1 MNGDVMYHLAKLEI
15 ADRHE
20 WAARQRLAREAAK
33 AQRAQRK
40 SGRGGRVSAGVPQ
53 PGALPA
59 IPDFPHELLG
69 AAARDAV
76 PAQRPEA
83 GRGGHARA
91 GR

>member
-1 MNGDVMYHLAKLEI
+1 MNGNVMYDLAMLEI

-20 WAARQRLAREAAK
+20 WAARQRLARDAAK
-33 AQRAQRK
+33 AQRAERK
-40 SGRGGRVSAGVPQ
+40 RGRGGRGSAGIPQ

-69 AAARDAV
+69 AQARDAV

-83 GRGGHARA
+83 GRGRHARA

>member
-1 MNGDVMYHLAKLEI
+1 MNGDVMYDLAMLEI

-20 WAARQRLAREAAK
+20 RAARQRLAREAAK

-40 SGRGGRVSAGVPQ
+40 SGRVSGGVPQ

-69 AAARDAV
+69 APARASV

-83 GRGGHARA
+83 GRSGHARA